1 MQQIVQFIVPEAK
14 RKTPFLVGLE
24 DGFLDHAGGFTVIPC
39 QGYWRDG
46 FGRTLIEANVLYRV
60 AFSEGL
66 PSDDWRAI
74 LTKLRKELDEEALYV
89 EIDGQAEVLR

>member
-1 MQQIVQFIVPEAK
+1 MQIVSFVVPEAK
-14 RKTPFLVGLE
+14 RKNPFLVGLE

-46 FGRTLIEANVLYRV
+46 FGRTLIEANALYHI
-60 AFSEGL
+60 AFPECL

-74 LTKLRKELDEEALYV
+74 LTKLRKELGEEALYV
-89 EIDGQAEVLR
+89 EIDGKAEILR